1 MRVLRWILVVDPEAS
16 DQEYLKKCFLMAVPS
31 RKFYL
36 IQLEVGLEKIVE
48 KITFYT
54 AVRDDKII
62 SILLDGFS
70 GYFLMEPKLMKEKIM
85 SSLTDDFVAN
95 LVLESSSKYYRSL
108 EIRFKKEFCCRF
120 IDVFEFEA
128 INIQEGDGDGWF
140 IDWLSDDLEQ
150 FEKFSIFIR
159 QGGENRTFLKR
170 FQDEIIEIGRK
181 NGRHSLSSY
190 EKLK

>member
-1 MRVLRWILVVDPEAS
+1 
-16 DQEYLKKCFLMAVPS
+16 MAVPS

-36 IQLEVGLEKIVE
+36 IQLEVGLEKFVE

-54 AVRDDKII
+54 AVGDDKII
-62 SILLDGFS
+62 SILLDGFA
-70 GYFLMEPKLMKEKIM
+70 GYFRMEPKLMNEKIM
-85 SSLTDDFVAN
+85 SSLNQILEKLSDSKMLNCLTDDFVAN